1 MTMTVESA
9 VRTLSAILI
18 FGSVAATL
26 IVDPA
31 FLWVTVAL
39 GVMMVLRALTGYC
52 VFARFF
58 AMLGLR
64 SDHELNGGGHAA
76 TK

>member
-1 MTMTVESA
+1 MTMTVETA
-9 VRTLSAILI
+9 VRILSAILI
-18 FGSVAATL
+18 IGSVVATL
-26 IVDPA
+26 VVDPV

-39 GVMMVLRALTGYC
+39 GVMMVLRSLTGYC

-64 SDHELNGGGHAA
+64 SDRELHGAGHPA

>member
-9 VRTLSAILI
+9 VRTFSAILI
-18 FGSVAATL
+18 IGSVVATL

-64 SDHELNGGGHAA
+64 SDHELHGSGRVT